1 LNNINWTQS
10 IITAILAIVVSIGG
24 GMILFYLQSKEPK
37 LVYQV
42 DEILPF
48 KSQKENLN
56 IYRIKIKN
64 TGSKPAENILTEV
77 TISPAKIKDYNIT
90 TEFPIEFKSEKD
102 SLEFK
107 ARTNSLNP
115 NESYDIS
122 ILAITNK
129 DFPNKPIIKLSAR
142 GIIGKEV
149 DGVSKNSIFDNFIF
163 TSLIPIITLLISFIV
178 RNKGIGN
185 RHAGEQDRVLAYI
198 YGIHQL
204 SNEVDRL
211 LALPKTPAYWSEAD
225 RLTSNALTTND
236 INMINKVKLILVNI
250 LDYADPADS
259 SKGIINFNLY
269 KLEKAIGNT
278 QSSNDYLDKAKKFIP
293 KLIENRLKIDTI

>member
-1 LNNINWTQS
+1 
-10 IITAILAIVVSIGG
+10 LAIVVSIGG

-163 TSLIPIITLLISFIV
+163 TSLIPIITLLISNIDPPCCKY
-178 RNKGIGN
+178 RKTYRLKNLTLL
-185 RHAGEQDRVLAYI
+185 VLMPMPAT
-198 YGIHQL
+198 
-204 SNEVDRL
+204 
-211 LALPKTPAYWSEAD
+211 LPK
-225 RLTSNALTTND
+225 
-236 INMINKVKLILVNI
+236 
-250 LDYADPADS
+250 
-259 SKGIINFNLY
+259 
-269 KLEKAIGNT
+269 
-278 QSSNDYLDKAKKFIP
+278 
-293 KLIENRLKIDTI
+293 